1 MPRFG
6 GHTDLNNER
15 SEMKGRL
22 MTSVAMSAI
31 GVSLLVAAMLAGTAA
46 GGTQAPAKQAVKA
59 GGTVTVTNRSDFDYV
74 DPGLSYFSHTWSM
87 MAASQLTLMYYPH
100 VEGAAGGRL
109 TPMAS
114 QGMPKVSKDGK
125 TYTFTIKKGFKFSDG
140 TNVTSANFKRAFDR
154 ALNKDMQS
162 PASSFLD
169 DVASYKAP
177 NANTFVVTQKK
188 VAPDFL
194 ARMSMMFFAAVPA
207 NLPFTAEGVKAPTV
221 SAGPY
226 YLKEWNAKTSALM
239 VRNPYWKN
247 NVEPFK
253 SLGFKN
259 YLDSVRWIVGA
270 DPATQRLQCEKGEAD
285 ICGFPPT
292 QAAELSQKYG
302 INKSQFFVKNQTTLW
317 YLAMNTS
324 RPLFTGNTK
333 LRQGIA
339 NAIDRKFMVAQHGF
353 LAGKRTDQFLPYP
366 MPGFKD
372 TDIYS
377 LKGPNYT
384 KAKALAAGN
393 TRDGKAVMYTF
404 NTAQGP
410 PIAQS
415 VQFNL
420 KQIGI
425 DVEIK
430 LLDRVVQHEKAATR
444 GEPFDL
450 TLEGWGMDYPDP
462 SNFINVLL
470 DGRRIQ
476 ADNNV
481 NASYFNDPKYNA
493 AMDKAYGLAGQARL
507 DAYHAL
513 DVAIMKDAA
522 PVASYISTNARILTS
537 TKVGCYGYT
546 SIQSTLFTQI
556 CTK

>member
-1 MPRFG
+1 
-6 GHTDLNNER
+6 
-15 SEMKGRL
+15 MKGRIW
-22 MTSVAMSAI
+22 TSAAMSVL
-31 GVSLLVAAMLAGTAA
+31 GVSLLTAAMLAGSAA
-46 GGTQAPAKQAVKA
+46 GGTQAAEKKQA
-59 GGTVTVTNRSDFDYV
+59 GGSITITSRSDFDYI
-74 DPGLSYFSHTWSM
+74 DTGLSYFSHTWEM
-87 MAASQLTLMYYPH
+87 MSASQLTLLYYPH

-140 TNVTSANFKRAFDR
+140 SAVTSANFKRAFDR
-154 ALNKDMQS
+154 GLSKDMQS

-177 NANTFVVTQKK
+177 NASTFVVVQKK

-226 YLKEWNAKTSALM
+226 YLKEWNVKTSALM
-239 VRNPYWKN
+239 VRNPHWN
-247 NVEPFK
+247 NKIEPFK

-259 YLDSVRWIVGA
+259 NLDQVRWVVGA
-270 DPATQRLQCEKGEAD
+270 DLATQRLQCEKGEAD
-285 ICGFPPT
+285 ICGFPSA
-292 QAAELSQKYG
+292 QAKELADKYG
-302 INKSQFFVKNQTTLW
+302 LNKSQFYVKPSTVLW
-317 YLAMNTS
+317 YIALNTTQ
-324 RPLFTGNTK
+324 PIFTGNVK
-333 LRQGIA
+333 LRQA
-339 NAIDRKFMVAQHGF
+339 VAHALDRKFMTAQHGF
-353 LAGKRTDQFLPYP
+353 LAGKRTDQFLPHS

-372 TDIYS
+372 ADIYS
-377 LKGPNYT
+377 LKGPNYP
-384 KAKALAAGN
+384 KAKALAQGN
-393 TRDGKAVMYTF
+393 TRDGKAVMYTS
-404 NTAQGP
+404 NVGVGP

-444 GEPFDL
+444 GEPFDI
-450 TLEGWGMDYPDP
+450 TYEGWGMDYPDP
-462 SNFINVLL
+462 ANFINVLL

-476 ADNNV
+476 PDNNV
-481 NASYFNDPKYNA
+481 NVSYFNDPKYNKL
-493 AMDKAYGLAGQARL
+493 MDVAYGLAGQARL
-507 DAYHAL
+507 DAYAAL
-513 DVAIMKDAA
+513 DKSLMKDAA
-522 PVASYISTNARILTS
+522 PVAPYIATTARILTS

-546 SIQSTLFTQI
+546 SIQGNLLTQI

>member
-1 MPRFG
+1 
-6 GHTDLNNER
+6 
-15 SEMKGRL
+15 MKGRIW
-22 MTSVAMSAI
+22 TSAAMSVL
-31 GVSLLVAAMLAGTAA
+31 GVSLLTAAMLAGSAA
-46 GGTQAPAKQAVKA
+46 GGTQAAEKKQA
-59 GGTVTVTNRSDFDYV
+59 GGSITITSRSDFDYI
-74 DPGLSYFSHTWSM
+74 DTGLSYFSHTWTM
-87 MAASQLTLMYYPH
+87 MSASQLTLLYYPH

-140 TNVTSANFKRAFDR
+140 SAVTSANFKRAFDR
-154 ALNKDMQS
+154 ALSKDMQS

-177 NANTFVVTQKK
+177 NASTFVVVQKK
-188 VAPDFL
+188 VAPDFM

-226 YLKEWNAKTSALM
+226 YLKEWNVKTSALM
-239 VRNPYWKN
+239 VRNPHWN
-247 NVEPFK
+247 NKIEPFK

-259 YLDSVRWIVGA
+259 NLDQVRWVVGA

-285 ICGFPPT
+285 LCSFPPA
-292 QAAELSQKYG
+292 QAKELADKYG
-302 INKSQFFVKNQTTLW
+302 LNKSQFYVKPQTVLW
-317 YLAMNTS
+317 YIALNTTQ
-324 RPLFTGNTK
+324 PIFTGNVK
-333 LRQGIA
+333 LRQA
-339 NAIDRKFMVAQHGF
+339 VAHALDRKFMTAQHGF
-353 LAGKRTDQFLPYP
+353 LAGKRTDQFLPHS
-366 MPGFKD
+366 MPGFKEA
-372 TDIYS
+372 DIYS
-377 LKGPNYT
+377 LKGPNYP
-384 KAKALAAGN
+384 KAKALAEGN
-393 TRDGKAVMYTF
+393 TRDGKAVMYTS
-404 NTAQGP
+404 NIGRGP

-430 LLDRVVQHEKAATR
+430 LFDRVVQHEKTAVR
-444 GEPFDL
+444 GEPFDI
-450 TLEGWGMDYPDP
+450 TYEGWGMDYPDP
-462 SNFINVLL
+462 ANFINVLL

-476 ADNNV
+476 PDNNV
-481 NASYFNDPKYNA
+481 NVSYFNDPKYNKL
-493 AMDKAYGLAGQARL
+493 MDVAYGLAGQARL
-507 DAYHAL
+507 DAYAAL
-513 DVAIMKDAA
+513 DKSLMKDAA
-522 PVASYISTNARILTS
+522 PVAPYIATTARILTS

-546 SIQSTLFTQI
+546 SIQNSLLTQI

>member
-1 MPRFG
+1 
-6 GHTDLNNER
+6 
-15 SEMKGRL
+15 MKGRIL
-22 MTSVAMSAI
+22 TSVAMSAI

-46 GGTQAPAKQAVKA
+46 GGTQAAAKKQV
-59 GGTVTVTNRSDFDYV
+59 GGSITVTNRSDFDYA

-87 MAASQLTLMYYPH
+87 LAASQLTLMYYPH

-114 QGMPKVSKDGK
+114 QGFPKVSNGGK

-140 TNVTSANFKRAFDR
+140 TAVTSANFKRSFER
-154 ALNKDMQS
+154 ALNKTMQS

-169 DVASYKAP
+169 DIARYKAP
-177 NANTFVVTQKK
+177 DPNTFVVVQKK

-194 ARMSMMFFAAVPA
+194 ARMTMMFFSAVPA
-207 NLPFTAEGVKAPTV
+207 NLPFTAEGIKAPSV

-239 VRNPYWKN
+239 VRNPFWKN

-259 YLDSVRWIVGA
+259 NLDQVRWIVGA

-285 ICGFPPT
+285 ICGFPPA
-292 QAAELSQKYG
+292 QAKELYDKYG
-302 INKSQFFVKNQTTLW
+302 LNKSQFFVKPSTVLW
-317 YLAMNTS
+317 YIAMNTT
-324 RPLFTGNTK
+324 RPIFTGNTA
-333 LRQGIA
+333 LRQA
-339 NAIDRKFMVAQHGF
+339 VSHALDRKFMTAQHGY
-353 LAGKRTDQFLPYP
+353 LAGKRTDQFLPYAL
-366 MPGFKD
+366 PGYQPA
-372 TDIYS
+372 DIYS

-384 KAKALAAGN
+384 KAKALAAGK
-393 TRDGKAVMYTF
+393 TRDGKAVMYTS
-404 NTAQGP
+404 NVGVGP

-415 VQFNL
+415 TQFNL

-450 TLEGWGMDYPDP
+450 TYEGWGMDYPDP
-462 SNFINVLL
+462 ANFINVLL

-481 NASYFNDPKYNA
+481 NVSYFNDPKFNA
-493 AMDKAYGLAGQARL
+493 AMDKAYGLAGQPRL
-507 DAYHAL
+507 DAYAAL
-513 DVAIMKDAA
+513 DKSLMKDAA
-522 PVASYISTNARILTS
+522 PVAPYISSNARILVS
-537 TKVGCYGYT
+537 KKVGCYGYT
-546 SIQSTLFTQI
+546 AIQSSLFTQI
-556 CTK
+556 CVK

>member
-1 MPRFG
+1 
-6 GHTDLNNER
+6 
-15 SEMKGRL
+15 MKGRIWA
-22 MTSVAMSAI
+22 SVAMTAI
-31 GVSLLVAAMLAGTAA
+31 GASLLAAAMFAGTAA
-46 GGTQAPAKQAVKA
+46 GAGAAAEAKT
-59 GGTVTVTNRSDFDYV
+59 GGTLTIVSRSDFDYA
-74 DPGLSYFSHTWSM
+74 DTGLAYFSHSWNM
-87 MAASQLTLMYYPH
+87 MAATNLTLTYYPH

-109 TPMAS
+109 TGMAA
-114 QGMPKVSKDGK
+114 PLPRVSNGGK
-125 TYTFTIKKGFKFSDG
+125 TYTFTVKRGFKFNTG
-140 TNVTSANFKRAFDR
+140 GNVTAANFKRAFDR
-154 ALNKDMQS
+154 GRNTAMQS
-162 PASSFLD
+162 PASSFMD
-169 DVASYKAP
+169 DVASYRA
-177 NANTFVVTQKK
+177 AGQVFTVTLKK

-207 NLPFTAEGVKAPTV
+207 DLPFTAEGVKAPVV

-226 YLKEWNAKTSALM
+226 YLKEWNEGKSALA
-239 VRNPYWKN
+239 VRNPNWKN
-247 NVEPFK
+247 NAEPFK

-259 YLDSVRWIVGA
+259 YVDQYRWIVGP
-270 DPATQRLQCEKGEAD
+270 DPATQRLMCERGEAD
-285 ICGFPPT
+285 ICAFPPA
-292 QAAELSQKYG
+292 QAKELSDKYG
-302 INKSQFFVKNQTTLW
+302 INKANGQFFVKNQTTLW

-324 RPLFTGNTK
+324 RGLFQNNVK
-333 LRQGIA
+333 LRQAVA
-339 NAIDRKFMVAQHGF
+339 NAIDRRFMVAQHGY

-366 MPGFKD
+366 MPGFKEYD
-372 TDIYS
+372 LFS
-377 LKGPNYT
+377 LKGPNY
-384 KAKALAAGN
+384 AKARPLAQGN

-430 LLDRVVQHEKAATR
+430 LFDRVVQHEKTATR

-481 NASYFNDPKYNA
+481 NASYFNNATYNTR
-493 AMDKAYGLAGQARL
+493 MDKAYALAGQARL
-507 DAYHAL
+507 TAYGLL
-513 DVAIMKDAA
+513 DRDIMKDQA
-522 PVASYISTNARILTS
+522 PVAPYISTNARILTS

-546 SIQSTLFTQI
+546 SIQSTLLTQL
-556 CTK
+556 CTR